1 MARKNKRQDKKQLTQ
16 MVSQIA
22 NDMTVNATADSFRQ
36 RFARFGAG
44 GYDFA
49 DTMHNIY
56 LDFGYPAS
64 LDFFNFLNMYKRFG
78 IATSVIEL
86 YPDTCWSSPPKIK
99 GSEQF
104 NSDLK
109 KLSKR
114 TKLFVRLKGLDIRQ
128 RVGRYGGMFMRVAD
142 GKKLSDPL
150 EGTFSENALIDMKP
164 LYESQLEVIESDLDP
179 TSIRFG
185 LPIMYQLSGSADGSR
200 NEDAVSTVN
209 IHYTRV
215 VIAAEGSD
223 NGWIYGIPVLE
234 SIYNSLMDLRKIAGA
249 GGEGFYKNA
258 AQSVV
263 FNLKDAASATAN
275 KDLLDKFNEKYDDFA
290 ANRSRRAL
298 WTPGL
303 EAKPLDSSLAD
314 PKNHFMNS
322 LNDVAAGS
330 KIPAT
335 ILIGMQTGRL
345 ASSEDSR
352 SFLAIAQSR
361 RETFLTDVVEDIINW
376 MIKFGILPA
385 SDYEVEWD
393 DLLARSDDEKLGN
406 AEKMSTI
413 NERQFKSG
421 QGSPFSGDEIREA
434 AGFDGV
440 AAGDDVPSEEID
452 EDFDEQN

>member
-1 MARKNKRQDKKQLTQ
+1 MSRKNKRQNKKQLTQ

-22 NDMTVNATADSFRQ
+22 NDMTVNATSDNFRQ
-36 RFARFGAG
+36 RFAQFGAG

-86 YPDTCWSSPPKIK
+86 YPDTCWSSNPEIK
-99 GSEQF
+99 GSTQF
-104 NSDLK
+104 NADLK
-109 KLSKR
+109 KLAKR
-114 TKLFVRLKGLDIRQ
+114 TKLFVRMKGLDIRQ
-128 RVGRYGGMFMRVAD
+128 RVGRYGGMFMRVSD
-142 GKKLSDPL
+142 GKKLSEPL
-150 EGTFSENALIDMKP
+150 DGTFSENALVDMKP

-179 TSIRFG
+179 TSPRFG

-209 IHYTRV
+209 IHHTRV

-223 NGWIYGIPVLE
+223 NGWIQGIPVLE

-263 FNLKDAASATAN
+263 FSLKDAASATAN
-275 KDLLDKFNEKYDDFA
+275 KDLLDKFNDSFDEFQTARPRKGFWA
-290 ANRSRRAL
+290 
-298 WTPGL
+298 PGMDMDVL
-303 EAKPLDSSLAD
+303 NSSLAD

-335 ILIGMQTGRL
+335 ILIGQQTGRL
-345 ASSEDSR
+345 ASSEDSE

-361 RETFLTDVVEDIINW
+361 RETFLTDFVEDIINW

-421 QGSPFSGDEIREA
+421 QGSPFSGEEIREA
-434 AGFDGV
+434 AGFEGEE
-440 AAGDDVPSEEID
+440 AGEIPSEEID
-452 EDFDEQN
+452 EEIDE